1 MVIKLVFQRLEKWIW
16 KDMEVLKMGFFLLII
31 IVLGVYKLISEI
43 STETKVTHNIDRTV
57 KQNAEEIK
65 KFCKWFIVGWK
76 IYRWKT
82 ERIMLEWYIA

>member
-1 MVIKLVFQRLEKWIW
+1 
-16 KDMEVLKMGFFLLII
+16 MEVLKMGFFLLII

-65 KFCKWFIVGWK
+65 KFCK
-76 IYRWKT
+76 
-82 ERIMLEWYIA
+82 